1 MTTYIALLRGI
12 NVSGQKKIKMLD
24 LKDSFEK
31 AGYSNV
37 TTYIQSGNVVFK
49 AKKSDTINLSDTIH
63 KVIEEDFGFD
73 VLVVVLEVDELQAI
87 LDVNPFLKHPAFED
101 NKLYYAILKSEP
113 KAEYLTAFM
122 NEKYENEICE
132 VLGKCAYLLCLKGA
146 GKAKLNNNLIER
158 KLKVQATTRNQRTM
172 LKLKELAG
180 TS

>member
-24 LKDSFEK
+24 LKDCLERSGFTD
-31 AGYSNV
+31 V

-49 AKKSDTINLSDTIH
+49 AEKSSTLTLSDDIH
-63 KVIEEDFGFD
+63 KAIEKDFGFD
-73 VLVVVLEVDELQAI
+73 VPVVVLEVDELHAI
-87 LDVNPFLKHPAFED
+87 LDINPFLTHPEFED
-101 NKLYYAILKSEP
+101 KKLFYTILKSEP
-113 KAEYLTAFM
+113 QAENLAAFM
-122 NEKYENEICE
+122 EEKYENEICE

-158 KLKVQATTRNQRTM
+158 KLKVQATTRNHRT
-172 LKLKELAG
+172 LHKLKELAG